1 MKADDLRTKFVDF
14 FVGKDHKLLPP
25 ASLIPENDP
34 SVLFTSAGMQQ
45 FKRYYTEPD
54 QAPAKNIVTV
64 QPCFRTSDI
73 EAVGDDTHLT
83 FFEMLGNFSFGGYL
97 KKEAVEMAYEFLT
110 DVLNIDRARIKC
122 SIFRGDEINPRDE
135 KSAEILEKMGLKYDE
150 CGRDDNF
157 WGPTGDEGPCG
168 PTVEFYVNDIEVWN
182 LVFNEYFKK
191 ADGSYRK
198 IDTPGVD
205 TGMGL
210 ERTLVVVDGL
220 KDVYETDIFVPI
232 IKKIEEISGKKYEEN
247 LLAFRIIIDHLRG
260 ACFILA
266 EGVQPSNLASGYAL
280 RRLIRRTIRYGQRI
294 GIENIFKTS
303 LVEQFIREL
312 PQSYSSLKEQ
322 EEFILNELDNEAQKF
337 MKAIAEGIKKSHEI
351 FDKKTPIDTEKY
363 NKIMQIQ
370 DKKELLR
377 KFYRNEIE
385 NIFDLESELSEK
397 EIHEATISGK
407 EAFDLYQSYGFPIEM
422 ILELAQE
429 KKLFV
434 DIEAYRRELKSHQEK
449 SRSASAGMFKGG
461 LAGESKVTTRMHTA
475 THLLLKAL
483 QEVLGKDVHQRGSN
497 ISEERIRFDFSYPE
511 AMTEEQIKKVEEIVN
526 QKIKEDIPVVRKETT
541 IEKAKKLG
549 AEAQF
554 LSKYGVYDKLT
565 MYSIGNYSHELCG
578 GPHVKTTSEIG
589 KFKIVKEES
598 SSAGV
603 RRIRAVLE

>member
-122 SIFRGDEINPRDE
+122 SIFKGDEINARDNQ
-135 KSAEILEKMGLKYDE
+135 SAVILEKMGLKYE
-150 CGRDDNF
+150 EYSRDDNF
-157 WGPTGDEGPCG
+157 WGPTGNEGPCG
-168 PTVEFYVNDIEVWN
+168 PTVEFYVDDVEVWN
-182 LVFNEYFKK
+182 LVFNEYFKN

-210 ERTLVVVDGL
+210 ERMLVVKNGL
-220 KDVYETDIFVPI
+220 KNVYETDLF
-232 IKKIEEISGKKYEEN
+232 EEIFDILEKELPLKKGKDDEY
-247 LLAFRIIIDHLRG
+247 LRMIADHIKAAVMIANEGILPGKNEKESVLRK
-260 ACFILA
+260 
-266 EGVQPSNLASGYAL
+266 
-280 RRLIRRTIRYGQRI
+280 LIRRAVDYSQMKEFEPAWIKEVIEIIANQYQ
-294 GIENIFKTS
+294 GINKEKVEKVIFDEAKS
-303 LVEQFIREL
+303 FSQ
-312 PQSYSSLKEQ
+312 
-322 EEFILNELDNEAQKF
+322 ILNKCEE
-337 MKAIAEGIKKSHEI
+337 IIKNRQEYSAKDAFNLFQSQGC
-351 FDKKTPIDTEKY
+351 PIRRYQDY
-363 NKIMQIQ
+363 AAMHDVKIT
-370 DKKELLR
+370 D
-377 KFYRNEIE
+377 
-385 NIFDLESELSEK
+385 
-397 EIHEATISGK
+397 
-407 EAFDLYQSYGFPIEM
+407 
-422 ILELAQE
+422 
-429 KKLFV
+429 V
-434 DIEAYRRELKSHQEK
+434 DIEQEMRKHQEISRAGVSGFK
-449 SRSASAGMFKGG
+449 SG
-461 LAGESKVTTRMHTA
+461 LVGESKITTRMHTA

-483 QEVLGKDVHQRGSN
+483 QEVLGKEVHQRGSN
-497 ISEERIRFDFSYPE
+497 INEERIRFDFSYPE

-526 QKIKEDIPVVRKETT
+526 QKIKEDLPVVRKETT
-541 IEKAKKLG
+541 IEEAKKLG

-565 MYSIGNYSHELCG
+565 MYSIGDYSHELCG

-589 KFKIVKEES
+589 KFKIIKEES